1 MTLTCLFYVC
11 SAEDALESSNL
22 DIVQDAYDALYG
34 AAQLLGE
41 AIYQGAKSQTG
52 DGDLGDLD
60 DDELLEDF
68 NFLSDHSYGNFF
80 S

>member
-1 MTLTCLFYVC
+1 M
-11 SAEDALESSNL
+11 ESSNL

-41 AIYQGAKSQTG
+41 AIYQWAKSQTG
-52 DGDLGDLD
+52 GGDLGDLD

-68 NFLSDHSYGNFF
+68 NLSEDTFDSE
-80 S
+80 